1 MVSSGGVRDLFAPP
15 RTIAAASGEPGVLL
29 LRSAEELG
37 EYPVTVV
44 HSLRAWAT
52 IAPNYPLVAERDR
65 GGWRTDD
72 GAGLAFSPPGAT
84 GDRGL
89 AAVEPHV
96 RRQPQREHDA
106 QLRRHAVRQCH
117 VTRSHQGKPATFGG
131 CRAHAVECRQ
141 RKCWSWVLAVACSM
155 AGRRRLAR

>member
-1 MVSSGGVRDLFAPP
+1 MVSNGGIRLLFAPP

-65 GGWRTDD
+65 GVWRTV
-72 GAGLAFSPPGAT
+72 S
-84 GDRGL
+84 
-89 AAVEPHV
+89 
-96 RRQPQREHDA
+96 
-106 QLRRHAVRQCH
+106 
-117 VTRSHQGKPATFGG
+117 
-131 CRAHAVECRQ
+131 
-141 RKCWSWVLAVACSM
+141 
-155 AGRRRLAR
+155 